1 MDEVNNKEKHYLGH
15 RMRLRERF
23 VKGGPDSLQE
33 YEIVELLLTYVVT
46 QKDVK
51 PIAKELL
58 DKFGSVKGIFEAS
71 EEELQTVPFI
81 KDKFVVL
88 LKLIREI
95 NTIYRKQKLMETSAT
110 NTMESIADYC
120 IERFGDKT
128 EEEFHVIYFD
138 SKLNILYDSHF
149 PTKEF
154 YVSGTTDRTAVY
166 PRTIIEK
173 GLKDKAYGM
182 ILAHNHPNGKL
193 QPSDPDINIT
203 KVIEIAAKSVGMV
216 LYDHLIVSSTGYLSF
231 KKEGLL

>member
-1 MDEVNNKEKHYLGH
+1 MDKVNNKEKHYLGH
-15 RMRLRERF
+15 RARLRERF
-23 VKGGPDSLQE
+23 IKGGSDSLQE
-33 YEIVELLLTYVVT
+33 YEIVELLLTYVLP

-58 DKFGSVKGIFEAS
+58 NKFGSVKGIFEAP

-95 NTIYRKQKLMETSAT
+95 NTIYRKQKLMETPVINSL
-110 NTMESIADYC
+110 ESIASYC
-120 IERFGDKT
+120 IERFGDKS
-128 EEEFHVIYFD
+128 EEEFHVIYLD
-138 SKLNILYDSHF
+138 SKLSILNDVHF
-149 PTKEF
+149 PAKEF
-154 YVSGTTDRTAVY
+154 YVSGTIDRTAVY
-166 PRTIIEK
+166 PRTIMEE
-173 GLKDKAYGM
+173 GLKRKAYGM

-203 KVIEIAAKSVGMV
+203 KIIDIAAKSIGMV

-231 KKEGLL
+231 KKERLL